1 MDAERFLTFLK
12 TLRDGRNARLLES
25 IEKGFRH
32 VFEGDCYGSIYA
44 HQISRV
50 STPKGEIVGNV
61 MAGPSDMITEDAETS
76 KKAQERGVK
85 RDESPKKRMKN
96 VMDGQINV

>member
-1 MDAERFLTFLK
+1 MHFDRFLKFLN
-12 TLRDGRNARLLES
+12 TLRDDRNVKLLES

-32 VFEGDCYGSIYA
+32 VFEGDCYGNVYA
-44 HQISRV
+44 NQISRV

-85 RDESPKKRMKN
+85 RDERPKKRMKN
-96 VMDGQINV
+96 VMDSQINV